1 MDGEG
6 DRRRSRGEREVAK
19 GGGAVA
25 GPEAG
30 VEDGVADA
38 DGVVLGDGVD
48 LVPYVGV
55 LIELDPLD
63 GSVAAVNDQGAA
75 LRVGDVGE
83 GEADPAEVAA
93 LEGLAFGVV

>member
-1 MDGEG
+1 MRETGDEAGGRERLRKVAAQSR
-6 DRRRSRGEREVAK
+6 DRRLVSI
-19 GGGAVA
+19 
-25 GPEAG
+25 
-30 VEDGVADA
+30 EDGVADA

-63 GSVAAVNDQGAA
+63 GSVAAVDDQGAA